1 MKRTLLFYCTACA
14 VLFTSCTGLYGK
26 YDLHKTLALV
36 MIIFII
42 VTFFVLAIYS
52 NMLRDEVND
61 TSTFPSDVK
70 AKNPFSLSRVQFAVW
85 TVIISCS
92 YIYLEFCRGGCDITD
107 INQTALILM
116 GIGAGVTTAGT
127 IIDKREIQSGIVRHQ
142 NAPSDNFFADILSD
156 NNGISIPRVQNV
168 VWTIIAMIVYVNK
181 VYMLKTGCALPELS
195 DTILALTGVSGAT
208 YLVVKSQE
216 NTDASQVPV
225 PATSTTITG
234 QPVSVTQPQ
243 ANFAQTP
250 PPVNPAAV
258 VQPIPPVNPAP
269 APQANNPAPV
279 AQPVNTT
286 NTMPAVSAA
295 NTTNTQQVPAPTVVQ
310 SPPTQIV
317 PANIATAASQ
327 SAPMQLTNPTTNL
340 PFDPP
345 VWIDP
350 KTGLTVNAP
359 PAGTDET
366 PNK

>member
-1 MKRTLLFYCTACA
+1 MKRTLLFYCIMCA

-26 YDLHKTLALV
+26 YDLHKTLALA

-42 VTFFVLAIYS
+42 VTFFVLATYS

-61 TSTFPSDVK
+61 DSTFPAGVK
-70 AKNPFSLSRVQFAVW
+70 NKNPFSLSRVQFAVW

-92 YIYLEFCRGGCDITD
+92 YIYLEFCRGGCDVME

-127 IIDKREIQSGIVRHQ
+127 IIDKREIQNGIVRHQ

-168 VWTIIAMIVYVNK
+168 VWTIIAMVVYLNK
-181 VYMLKTGCALPELS
+181 VYMLKNGCALPELS

-234 QPVSVTQPQ
+234 QPVNITQPQ

-250 PPVNPAAV
+250 PPVNPAI
-258 VQPIPPVNPAP
+258 QPISPVNPAT
-269 APQANNPAPV
+269 APQANSQAPV
-279 AQPVNTT
+279 TQPANTANNTTPTVPAVNTANSQLT
-286 NTMPAVSAA
+286 SA
-295 NTTNTQQVPAPTVVQ
+295 TTVVQ
-310 SPPTQIV
+310 PPPTPII
-317 PANIATAASQ
+317 PANTATVASQ
-327 SAPMQLTNPTTNL
+327 SAPIQLTNPTTNL

-350 KTGLTVNAP
+350 KTGQTVAAP
-359 PAGTDET
+359 PASTNGT